1 MARGRNA
8 KVGDKSTAA
17 NGYHYVRCASGWRL
31 EHHVIA
37 EKTLGRTIDTRT
49 DRVIFQDG
57 NRNNLHP
64 TNIVVKDKGVTSI
77 KTQKARLKAR
87 IEELQAQYD
96 AMED

>member
-8 KVGDKSTAA
+8 EIGDKSTAA

-37 EKTLGRTIDTRT
+37 EETLGRAIDTGT
-49 DRVIFQDG
+49 DRVIFKDG
-57 NRNNLHP
+57 DRDNLNP
-64 TNIVVKDKGVTSI
+64 TNIIVKDKGVTSN
-77 KTQKARLKAR
+77 KTRKARLKAR
-87 IEELQAQYD
+87 IAELQAEYD